1 MRDHTVGL
9 SCSKAQFSQ
18 HCIDIKTKQKRDQ
31 AKKYFS
37 YFDRPKSFINDGDDA
52 EECSLCSFI
61 FIFYFFFYGRR
72 QQSDFCFAAE
82 TRIKQRA
89 ITKKTDNKTISR
101 RLGMFLFFLD
111 HPPLLAKKNE
121 TTTKA
126 RSISFT
132 FFFYSVYLSRN
143 SLPKELFSLGK
154 NSVSPSRERPRNAG
168 HLRRCQK
175 ENKQNSPAKKINK
188 IK

>member
-61 FIFYFFFYGRR
+61 FIFYFFFTGG
-72 QQSDFCFAAE
+72 
-82 TRIKQRA
+82 
-89 ITKKTDNKTISR
+89 DNNRT
-101 RLGMFLFFLD
+101 
-111 HPPLLAKKNE
+111 
-121 TTTKA
+121 
-126 RSISFT
+126 
-132 FFFYSVYLSRN
+132 SV
-143 SLPKELFSLGK
+143 
-154 NSVSPSRERPRNAG
+154 
-168 HLRRCQK
+168 LRRKLGLNNGQ
-175 ENKQNSPAKKINK
+175 
-188 IK
+188 

>member
-101 RLGMFLFFLD
+101 RLGMFLFFWIT
-111 HPPLLAKKNE
+111 PLYWQKKM
-121 TTTKA
+121 K
-126 RSISFT
+126 RPQKPDRF
-132 FFFYSVYLSRN
+132 L
-143 SLPKELFSLGK
+143 
-154 NSVSPSRERPRNAG
+154 SPSFFIQCIYRGILCQRSCFHWEKIPCHPRERGRG
-168 HLRRCQK
+168 M
-175 ENKQNSPAKKINK
+175 PAICDVAKKKINRIPRRK
-188 IK
+188 K